1 MNDKK
6 GMLVLNLQTKNQN
19 TMTELKETIT
29 TVLNKIDGV
38 NKSKKEIF
46 TDTLNLFLSIRSRIN
61 FLQLSWYSNTNVQ
74 IYLRY
79 LFQCVFIGV
88 IKNDLEGNSKQRLG
102 NKSI

>member
-46 TDTLNLFLSIRSRIN
+46 TDTLNLFLSSVVGLIFYN
-61 FLQLSWYSNTNVQ
+61 FLGILIQMFKYSFG
-74 IYLRY
+74 IYFSVCL
-79 LFQCVFIGV
+79 
-88 IKNDLEGNSKQRLG
+88 LG
-102 NKSI
+102 